1 MERRKQREGLVMM
14 TREQAIKE
22 IMTLPDDAFEKIVTI
37 IESVKDKDTVTTVS
51 DEEIMSIANETF
63 DKYDDAFAKLAK

>member
-1 MERRKQREGLVMM
+1 MEGLVMM

-22 IMTLPDDAFEKIVTI
+22 IMALPDDAFEKIVTI